1 MKVKRLNAV
10 LLDSSNPAELV
21 RFYRDRLGI
30 PLEDERHGSELHWA
44 CFLDGVHFAIHQKQ
58 GLGGLPRNVAVSFE
72 VDDVDGIFSKLRQ
85 EGVPVELEPCTR
97 PFGRLAAVRDPDGNV
112 VHLHRYPTQEG
123 RR

>member
-21 RFYRDRLGI
+21 PFYRDRLGI

-44 CFLDGVHFAIHQKQ
+44 CFLDGVHLAIHQKQ

-72 VDDVDGIFSKLRQ
+72 VEDVDGLF
-85 EGVPVELEPCTR
+85 
-97 PFGRLAAVRDPDGNV
+97 
-112 VHLHRYPTQEG
+112 
-123 RR
+123 